1 MGNMEGIDI
10 IIPVY
15 NAYEDLRRCV
25 ESVLRNTDLEKNRLI
40 LVDDASPDPRIRPYM
55 KELESEHV
63 LVVANDTNMGF
74 SGSINR
80 GIDAS
85 GDRDVIF
92 LNSDV
97 IVTA

>member
-40 LVDDASPDPRIRPYM
+40 LVDDASPVYNI
-55 KELESEHV
+55 
-63 LVVANDTNMGF
+63 
-74 SGSINR
+74 
-80 GIDAS
+80 
-85 GDRDVIF
+85 
-92 LNSDV
+92 
-97 IVTA
+97 